1 MEPNNLKQRRAR
13 NRRLSCARVIYVGL
27 AVARFRQVFLL
38 PFLERYERDR
48 THAYILDL
56 SETGEIRD
64 EIAAMVLPEEL
75 RDDLHVARSTAKD
88 ADAAECLM
96 RLTIECD
103 PGVKPNDVVFDLDPR
118 DFPKLAST
126 CHAISSKWFFGSGP
140 MQEEKSG
147 ESIPAIVDLRRLDHY
162 LTYHRFPHRPEALLL
177 GKLELLEKLVHTIFS
192 LSRQCLSFSLL
203 AETSTRAD
211 CLWPWAASPDL
222 VVSDYET
229 FERLS
234 DWRDWIRTTWILA
247 DDDAGHTSKSLAQ
260 RACDPKKRRLLPEL
274 ILACTASQ
282 PEHATTVWLTRSLK
296 RFAHALPSAEF
307 YQPRREVEKELN
319 ELWLK
324 GEPCVVALVGLGG
337 MGKTAL
343 VQQFLQNCP
352 VTHELEETG
361 DVKFPASDA
370 VFVWNFYAKP
380 SADLFLLSLANYL
393 TGRETASASGE
404 ESLQSIRT
412 GLWER
417 NMRRVLFV
425 LDGLELVQEGT
436 GDSPDEAKLQNAPLA
451 QLLREIA
458 SGDLPVFVIVTSR
471 MALSDLGPYHGRG
484 YFPLNIR
491 KLEPQLAV
499 ALLGHC
505 GVRGDEEVL
514 APLAESFG
522 CHALTIYHLGK
533 LLGEFYHG
541 DPKAA
546 GNLPQVV
553 KILHETGVIETDNIN
568 RRLIQLL
575 ARYEELLPEQ
585 ELAILQRLAMFYL
598 PLTVPLFEQ
607 IFLHED
613 DDLAGTLTALPRND
627 LQACFNNL
635 HERQLLTVFSDTD
648 EAQQY
653 LVHPTLSEYFA
664 SGLGEFGYD
673 FEDLPSAPLYPLPDP
688 LSFGGRTTSGY
699 VRTRG
704 LLRTRQART
713 GPQGYLSNFAV
724 KPATLDFIERIIFRT
739 LLAGRT
745 EEARFLFLWRL
756 GGSRHLLEIDEGGRA
771 ERIESWFEP
780 PLLS

>member
-1 MEPNNLKQRRAR
+1 M
-13 NRRLSCARVIYVGL
+13 IYVGL

-56 SETGEIRD
+56 SETGEICD
-64 EIAAMVLPEEL
+64 EIAAMLLPEEL
-75 RDDLHVARSTAKD
+75 REDLHVARSTAKD
-88 ADAAECLM
+88 AEAAECLM

-103 PGVKPNDVVFDLDPR
+103 PGVKPNEVVFDLDPR
-118 DFPKLAST
+118 TFPKLAWT

-147 ESIPAIVDLRRLDHY
+147 ESIPTIVDLRRLDHY
-162 LTYHRFPHRPEALLL
+162 LTYRRFPHRPEALLL

-192 LSRQCLSFSLL
+192 FSHQSLSFSLL
-203 AETSTRAD
+203 AETPSRTDR
-211 CLWPWAASPDL
+211 LWPWAASPDL

-234 DWRDWIRTTWILA
+234 DWKGWIRTTWILA
-247 DDDAGHTSKSLAQ
+247 ADDARHASKLLAQ
-260 RACDPKKRRLLPEL
+260 RVRDPKKRRLLPEL

-282 PEHATTVWLTRSLK
+282 PERATTVWLTRSLK

-307 YQPRREVEKELN
+307 YQPRREVENELN
-319 ELWLK
+319 ERWRK

-337 MGKTAL
+337 MGKTSL

-352 VTHELEETG
+352 LTRELEEIE
-361 DVKFPASDA
+361 DVKLPASDA
-370 VFVWNFYAKP
+370 VFAWNFYARP

-404 ESLQSIRT
+404 ESLQSIRE

-425 LDGLELVQEGT
+425 LDGLEIIQEET
-436 GDSPDEAKLQNAPLA
+436 EDSSDEAKLQSAPVA

-458 SGDLPVFVIVTSR
+458 LGDLPVFAIATSR
-471 MALSDLGPYHGRG
+471 MAPSDLGPYHGRG

-491 KLEPQLAV
+491 KLEPQLAI
-499 ALLGHC
+499 ALLRHC
-505 GVRGDEEVL
+505 GVRGEDEVL
-514 APLAESFG
+514 VQLAESFG

-533 LLGEFYHG
+533 LLGEFYQG

-546 GNLPQVV
+546 GNLPPVV
-553 KILHETGVIETDNIN
+553 RILHETGVTETDNTN
-568 RRLIQLL
+568 RQLIRLL
-575 ARYEELLPEQ
+575 ARYEEMLPEQ

-613 DDLAGTLTALPRND
+613 DDLAGTLAALPRND

-635 HERQLLTVFSDTD
+635 HERRLLTVFTDTG
-648 EAQQY
+648 EAPQY
-653 LVHPTLSEYFA
+653 MVHPTLSDYFV
-664 SGLGEFGYD
+664 SGLGEYGDD
-673 FEDLPSAPLYPLPDP
+673 FEDLPPLYTLPDP
-688 LSFGGRTTSGY
+688 LNFGGRTTSGY

-704 LLRTRQART
+704 LFRTRQART

-739 LLAGRT
+739 IIAGRT

-756 GGSRHLLEIDEGGRA
+756 GGSRHLLEIDEGERA

-780 PLLS
+780 RLLS